1 MATFTDI
8 VRKQREKGEGLG
20 SSLSTAFS
28 ERAKERLDPRN
39 YLFKRKGLLTALLPG
54 LKGYQ
59 SKTGAEKLKSG
70 GSEGLGAGAESILNT
85 VADRLGEMKR
95 QFKMV
100 AKNSIVLPQ
109 MAMDTNIT
117 RRNIQELVRMQK
129 GTPYQK
135 ADMFFKRSAD
145 RESQYE
151 SSMKAGKPTSIKE
164 EKKDVKEKSL
174 LEKIFG
180 FLTGPIGILVSIFSS
195 VLGTLTGGL
204 KRLSEVIGSILSMA
218 STAGL
223 IKTGANL
230 VNGAL
235 NVGKTVGNTAGKA
248 GTNIAKGAMSV
259 GRGLAAATAGTG
271 ALIANTAGKL
281 LGKTP
286 KPKFDSGN
294 YRNNYDLAFRKEVE
308 NKSLWGRF
316 CSFVARK
323 APNLWARIGTRLA
336 TAGVLVGAPI
346 VGWVMAAVEIGFAIW
361 TAIELYNLWRE
372 FTNLPEESDTPNL
385 NDIPKLETSKETS
398 PTTAPMSG
406 REKGKNLEKTAANA
420 ASKVRGEDREN
431 QPMPESLKGGKLK
444 SLDEIGTAIGRG
456 ESRGNYDAVN
466 LGKKNGYKPGILDG
480 TDGKPKLTDM
490 TIRELLSRMGKK
502 EFISA
507 GKYQYQKERIEFFM
521 KGKNP
526 LLKETDKFD
535 GATQEKL
542 FKTDVSQ
549 ILKNAGDNP
558 ARQQEA
564 LSKVWGAVADPTSG
578 QTALGGV
585 NKASIYSKDLFNGIP
600 ETSTQVAA
608 TEQAAIPATEDMSSY
623 NKEYNKE
630 RLDAIYN
637 YDKAK
642 IPSKLTTDDKTSSGD
657 TYNVDNS
664 KKVASG
670 SSTPPGVAA
679 SAWNDDIIRLLLMA
693 ATDSNFSATR

>member
-346 VGWVMAAVEIGFAIW
+346 VGWVVAAVEIGFAVW

-398 PTTAPMSG
+398 PTTEPMSG
-406 REKGKNLEKTAANA
+406 REKGRNLEEQRKAQRAGVGAAPDVNNSA
-420 ASKVRGEDREN
+420 QLNGAT
-431 QPMPESLKGGKLK
+431 LK
-444 SLDEIGTAIGRG
+444 SPEELLAVIGKG
-456 ESRGNYDAVN
+456 ESGGDYNKVN
-466 LGKKNGYKPGILDG
+466 LGKAGGSQPKVIDG
-480 TDGKPKLTDM
+480 LTEM
-490 TIRELLSRMGKK
+490 TVDQVLKKQDNK
-502 EFISA
+502 EFNAA
-507 GKYQYQKERIEFFM
+507 GKYQFIPSTLRETM
-521 KGKNP
+521 KMAGVKG
-526 LLKETDKFD
+526 TDKFD
-535 GATQEKL
+535 AATQEKL
-542 FKTDVSQ
+542 GRAKLDDT
-549 ILKNAGDNP
+549 LKQAGNNP
-558 ARQQEA
+558 VAQQRA
-564 LSKVWGAVADPTSG
+564 IAKVWAAVAEPTTGKSFYG
-578 QTALGGV
+578 NDGV
-585 NKASIYSKDLFNGIP
+585 NKASIQSAQLFTGGNLSAAP
-600 ETSTQVAA
+600 ETKV
-608 TEQAAIPATEDMSSY
+608 EQAAIPATEDMSSY

-693 ATDSNFSATR
+693 ATDVNMQR